1 MWGGVMVTVTL
12 ICNLP
17 FYTLS
22 LFILTDA
29 VKRWAFHPFF
39 AVFLVVVCL
48 VFCMWLII
56 MNMIF
61 GGIFLEFFLK
71 ISTLLLGDLRGNYVR
86 TKEIPDN
93 TYPVR
98 LEFELNDYTALSS
111 PVIYGLDAPR
121 GKAFTH
127 EKFIEYCKNHQVGE
141 EDSDEPDLFS

>member
-1 MWGGVMVTVTL
+1 MGISPIFHGV
-12 ICNLP
+12 
-17 FYTLS
+17 
-22 LFILTDA
+22 
-29 VKRWAFHPFF
+29 
-39 AVFLVVVCL
+39 
-48 VFCMWLII
+48 
-56 MNMIF
+56 F
-61 GGIFLEFFLK
+61 GGGLLGIMYVADYHEYDFWGAFFLK
-71 ISTLLLGDLRGNYVR
+71 ISTVLLGDLRGNYVR

-111 PVIYGLDAPR
+111 PVIYGLLDAPR